1 MIDSFEEFKTA
12 IRASLRDKVA
22 ERIDTE
28 REHISNTLLR
38 GELQQESEEETRS
51 NADGN

>member
-1 MIDSFEEFKTA
+1 MFNSFQEFRTA
-12 IRASLRDKVA
+12 VHTALRDKIA

-38 GELQQESEEETRS
+38 GESQQESEEETQS
-51 NADGN
+51 NADEN